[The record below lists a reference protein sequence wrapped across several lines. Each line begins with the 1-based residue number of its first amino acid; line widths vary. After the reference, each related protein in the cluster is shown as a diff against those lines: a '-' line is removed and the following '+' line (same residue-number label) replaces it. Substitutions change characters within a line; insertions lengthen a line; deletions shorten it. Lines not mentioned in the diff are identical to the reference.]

1 METQNR
7 SSFSGSL
14 GFVLAAAGSAVG
26 LGNIWR
32 FPYLT
37 ARYGGGLFLVVYL
50 ILAVT
55 FGFTLLATEI
65 AIGRKTAQGPL
76 TAYGKLCKPF
86 GFAGF
91 IAWLVPAIILPYY
104 CAIGGWV
111 LKYFIAYISGSGMSM
126 AEDGAFTGFITS
138 QWTPLIFMLVFFAL
152 TFGIVFAGVEK
163 GIEKFSK
170 VLMPILIVLI
180 IGIAI
185 FTLTISHT
193 DEDGSVRTGMQGLAV
208 YLIPSFEGVT
218 FSYMLELV
226 MAAMG
231 QMFFSL
237 SIAMGIMI
245 AYGSYMPKEANINK
259 SINHITIFDT
269 LIAVLA
275 GMVVIPALYV
285 FMGKDSLS
293 ASGPSL
299 LFVSL
304 PKVLQAMG
312 VAGNFV
318 GVLFFLSVIFAA
330 LTSSISIM
338 EAIVAGLMDHFKLS
352 RKVSCCVVG
361 AVSLVLATIVC
372 LGYNVF
378 YFDLTL
384 PNGSVGQILDVFDYL
399 SNNCLMPIGA
409 LLTCIMVG
417 WVVKPKTVI
426 DEIEHGCEKFGR
438 KGLYTVMI
446 RYIAPILLVI
456 LLISSIG
463 IF

>member
-1 METQNR
+1 
-7 SSFSGSL
+7 
-14 GFVLAAAGSAVG
+14 
-26 LGNIWR
+26 
-32 FPYLT
+32 
-37 ARYGGGLFLVVYL
+37 
-50 ILAVT
+50 
-55 FGFTLLATEI
+55 
-65 AIGRKTAQGPL
+65 
-76 TAYGKLCKPF
+76 
-86 GFAGF
+86 
-91 IAWLVPAIILPYY
+91 
-104 CAIGGWV
+104 
-111 LKYFIAYISGSGMSM
+111 
-126 AEDGAFTGFITS
+126 
-138 QWTPLIFMLVFFAL
+138 
-152 TFGIVFAGVEK
+152 
-163 GIEKFSK
+163 
-170 VLMPILIVLI
+170 
-180 IGIAI
+180 
-185 FTLTISHT
+185 
-193 DEDGSVRTGMQGLAV
+193 
-208 YLIPSFEGVT
+208 
-218 FSYMLELV
+218 
-226 MAAMG
+226 
-231 QMFFSL
+231 
-237 SIAMGIMI
+237 
-245 AYGSYMPKEANINK
+245 
-259 SINHITIFDT
+259 
-269 LIAVLA
+269 
-275 GMVVIPALYV
+275 MVVITALYV

-409 LLTCIMVG
+409 LLTCILVC